1 MYSLRQDGRHGKSP
15 WPDDGM
21 SRNHQHKQKNLYKKG
36 GDNMTKEQL
45 AKKAAEE
52 RVASEKIRQRIFDRF
67 ERTMRIAEEQERQ
80 RILDKIEAM
89 MCIAAKQ

>member
-1 MYSLRQDGRHGKSP
+1 
-15 WPDDGM
+15 
-21 SRNHQHKQKNLYKKG
+21 
-36 GDNMTKEQL
+36 MTKEQL
-45 AKKAAEE
+45 TKKAAEE
-52 RVASEKIRQRIFDRF
+52 RAASAKIRQRIFDRF